1 MGRMPFHFSEQLV
14 VTINRISINRGVV
27 EPRNRNPRQAK
38 MLTAAA
44 PLSPGVSRCEYLKF
58 SGSEAVARE
67 KLDFMQSKPS
77 RRDFLA
83 AGGTLAGAGVC
94 GSVLEAASPASPQS
108 GFRYCLNFATLQG
121 YKSGL
126 VEMIGVAAKAGY
138 QAIEPWVSGLHD
150 YKGQGGS
157 LPDLRR
163 RIEDLGLTVE
173 SAIAFAQWI
182 VDDPRKRD
190 IGMEQAKRDMDAVA
204 RIGGKRIAAPP
215 AGANNGPEIGL
226 LEITH
231 RYRALLELGGQMGVI
246 PELEFWGTSANLRQ
260 LAQAVFV
267 AIEAD
272 HPKACVLAD
281 VFHLYKGQS
290 GFLGLRLL
298 SSQAVQVVHMN
309 DYPASPPRETIT
321 DRDRVY
327 PGDGVAPMK
336 QILRELHRIN
346 PSTVLSL
353 ELFNPVYWE
362 GTPLETA
369 RTGLAKMQQAVHS
382 ALVA

>member
-1 MGRMPFHFSEQLV
+1 
-14 VTINRISINRGVV
+14 
-27 EPRNRNPRQAK
+27 
-38 MLTAAA
+38 
-44 PLSPGVSRCEYLKF
+44 
-58 SGSEAVARE
+58 
-67 KLDFMQSKPS
+67 MQPKPS

-83 AGGTLAGAGVC
+83 ASASLAGAGVC
-94 GSVLEAASPASPQS
+94 GSTVKAASAASDKSSP

-126 VEMIGVAAKAGY
+126 VEMVEVAAQAGY
-138 QAIEPWVSGLHD
+138 HAIEPWVSGLHAYAD
-150 YKGQGGS
+150 HAGS

-163 RIEDLGLTVE
+163 RIADLGLTVE
-173 SAIAFAQWI
+173 SAIAFPQWI
-182 VDDPRKRD
+182 VDDPRQRA

-204 RIGGKRIAAPP
+204 RIGGKHIAAPP
-215 AGANNGPEIGL
+215 AGANNGAEIGL
-226 LEITH
+226 LEIAH
-231 RYRALLELGGQMGVI
+231 RYRALLELGDQMGVV
-246 PELEFWGTSANLRQ
+246 PELEFWGNSANVRQ
-260 LAQAVFV
+260 LAQAAFV
-267 AIEAD
+267 AVEVD

-336 QILRELHRIN
+336 QILRDLHRIN

-353 ELFNPVYWE
+353 ELFNPAYWR
-362 GTPLETA
+362 GNPLETA
-369 RTGLAKMQQAVHS
+369 RTGLSKMQQAVRS
-382 ALVA
+382 AFAA

>member
-1 MGRMPFHFSEQLV
+1 
-14 VTINRISINRGVV
+14 
-27 EPRNRNPRQAK
+27 
-38 MLTAAA
+38 
-44 PLSPGVSRCEYLKF
+44 
-58 SGSEAVARE
+58 
-67 KLDFMQSKPS
+67 MQPKPS
-77 RRDFLA
+77 RRDFLT

-94 GSVLEAASPASPQS
+94 ASTLEVASAATPRSSP

-121 YKSGL
+121 YKSSL
-126 VEMIGVAAKAGY
+126 VEMVEVAARAGY
-138 QAIEPWVSGLHD
+138 QAIEPWVNSLYAYEH
-150 YKGQGGS
+150 QGGS

-163 RIEDLGLTVE
+163 RVADLGLTVE
-173 SAIAFAQWI
+173 SAIAFPQWI
-182 VDDPRKRD
+182 VDDPDKRA

-215 AGANNGPEIGL
+215 AGANHGAEIGL
-226 LEITH
+226 QEITS
-231 RYRALLELGGQMGVI
+231 RYRALLELGDQMGVI

-260 LAQAVFV
+260 LAQAVYV

-290 GFLGLRLL
+290 GFLGLQLL
-298 SSQAVQVVHMN
+298 SSQAVQVVHLN

-327 PGDGVAPMK
+327 PGDGVAPMT
-336 QILRELHRIN
+336 QILLDLHRIN

-353 ELFNPVYWE
+353 ELFNPAYWKQP
-362 GTPLETA
+362 PLETA
-369 RTGLAKMQQAVHS
+369 RTGLAKMQRAVHS
-382 ALVA
+382 ALAA